1 MSADTMLIAFSSLGF
16 ASVFLALII
25 GLAERNPAKLAA
37 AVSGM
42 TPGGRK
48 KARIDQL
55 DELTR
60 IADEAIEARRV
71 GRRFTRADAGF

>member
-25 GLAERNPAKLAA
+25 GLSDRDPKKIVA
-37 AVSGM
+37 AVTGM

-48 KARIDQL
+48 QARINHL
-55 DELTR
+55 DELTQ
-60 IADEAIEARRV
+60 IADEAMEARRL
-71 GRRFTRADAGF
+71 GRRFTRADAGL